1 MPKKIGVAN
10 TPPVYTLGLAGALSH
25 GQFEIEDA
33 IEPREWIERDE
44 SAVLLLGVT
53 NPDDLKLVVDLTAT
67 GHHHVVVTIV
77 DRLDSMRLK
86 ACLDAGAVG
95 AVDLTATP
103 EEVAIVLE
111 GALMGKTV
119 LSATLAR
126 DLTESGA
133 HPGLTADLTNDEQN
147 LLDGLVSGKTI
158 HQLGDESGYS
168 DREIHRRLQ
177 RVYRKFGVSG
187 RIEAIVKVASSG
199 MTAVYSSGNQ
209 TKVVGW
215 N

>member
-1 MPKKIGVAN
+1 
-10 TPPVYTLGLAGALSH
+10 
-25 GQFEIEDA
+25 
-33 IEPREWIERDE
+33 
-44 SAVLLLGVT
+44 
-53 NPDDLKLVVDLTAT
+53 
-67 GHHHVVVTIV
+67 
-77 DRLDSMRLK
+77 MRLK

-177 RVYRKFGVSG
+177 RVYRKIGVSG

>member
-33 IEPREWIERDE
+33 IEPREWIERHE
-44 SAVLLLGVT
+44 SAVLLLGIH

-67 GHHHVVVTIV
+67 GHDRVVVTIV

-133 HPGLTADLTNDEQN
+133 HPGLAADLTSDERS
-147 LLDGLVSGKTI
+147 LLRGLVSGKTI
-158 HQLGDESGYS
+158 HQLGFECGYS

-177 RVYRKFGVSG
+177 KVYRKVGVKG

-199 MTAVYSSGNQ
+199 MTEVYSSGNQ